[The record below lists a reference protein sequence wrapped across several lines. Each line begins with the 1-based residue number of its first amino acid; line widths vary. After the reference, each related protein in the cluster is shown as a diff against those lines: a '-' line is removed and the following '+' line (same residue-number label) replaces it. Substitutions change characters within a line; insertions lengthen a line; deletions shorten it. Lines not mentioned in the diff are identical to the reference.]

1 MPEALLIALFGFPGV
16 LASLL
21 LSTIGVVRKSLL
33 LCLLGALLAIPFCFY
48 LGGNPG
54 VGPVAWLLPVFQL
67 GSAWVVHRGGPAWLA
82 WVLLLPLLL
91 TAIWVLALVLVQR

>member
-1 MPEALLIALFGFPGV
+1 MPEAFLIALFGFPGV

-21 LSTIGVVRKSLL
+21 LSSIGIARKSLL
-33 LCLLGALLAIPFCFY
+33 LCLFGALLAIPFCFY

-54 VGPVAWLLPVFQL
+54 VGPVAWLLPIFQL
-67 GSAWVVHRGGPAWLA
+67 GSAWVVRRGEPTWLA

-91 TAIWVLALVLVQR
+91 TTGWVLVLVLIQ